1 MDPEKAQLA
10 LDLIAQGFKNNTL
23 AVDMDK
29 VMKVKEN
36 MLKNIETA
44 VKTNGYWVNTINNYL
59 ENGVD
64 MHSNYVKAV
73 NDITPEKIADFLKQM
88 LAAGNHIQVVMLPEK

>member
-10 LDLIAQGFKNNTL
+10 LDLIAQGFKSNTL

-64 MHSNYVKAV
+64 MHSNYVKTV